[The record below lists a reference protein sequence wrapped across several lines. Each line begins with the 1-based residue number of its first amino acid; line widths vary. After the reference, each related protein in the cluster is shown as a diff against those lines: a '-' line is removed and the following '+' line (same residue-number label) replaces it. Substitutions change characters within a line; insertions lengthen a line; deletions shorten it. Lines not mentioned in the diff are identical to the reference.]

1 MAFPGGRSETRN
13 ASTATERR
21 SIETIQARYWK
32 VLRHS
37 FKMAS
42 ALNRPKAAFRDK
54 QRCLGATA
62 PTRCAQPTLSPANH
76 EEIRLKSFLMN
87 IRCLPTLYGAPTIPW
102 TGCACHDSCNLRRH
116 PRGLRFPLVA
126 PFALDSIGRQ
136 PH

>member
-42 ALNRPKAAFRDK
+42 ALNRPKAALRDK
-54 QRCLGATA
+54 QRCMGATA
-62 PTRCAQPTLSPANH
+62 PTRCAHPTLSPANH
-76 EEIRLKSFLMN
+76 EEIRLKSVLLN
-87 IRCLPTLYGAPTIPW
+87 IRCLPTLRSEEHT
-102 TGCACHDSCNLRRH
+102 S
-116 PRGLRFPLVA
+116 
-126 PFALDSIGRQ
+126 ALQSLMRISYAIFCLKK
-136 PH
+136 